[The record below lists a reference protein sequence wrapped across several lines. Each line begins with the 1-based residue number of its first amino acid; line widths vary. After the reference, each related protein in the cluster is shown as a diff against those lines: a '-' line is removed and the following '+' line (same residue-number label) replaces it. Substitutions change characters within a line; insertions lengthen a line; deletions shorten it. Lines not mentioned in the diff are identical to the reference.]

1 MRRKSIGEFALVV
14 AIVVIGVVAYFTIAN
29 HAGVEY
35 RNSQYGFSVS
45 LPKTWKGYSVVA
57 EKWIGYTNGAQGQVA
72 SQQGAEILVRH
83 PLWTAGHVRQDI
95 PIMVFT
101 LAQWD
106 LIQKEEFYVSAAP
119 IGPSELGRNATYV
132 FGLPPR
138 YNYAYIT
145 GWEEVE
151 SILKANSF
159 HTF

>member
-1 MRRKSIGEFALVV
+1 MRRRSIGVFALVA

-29 HAGVEY
+29 HAGVGY

-45 LPKTWKGYSVVA
+45 LPKSWKGYSVVA
-57 EKWIGYTNGAQGQVA
+57 EKWTGYTNGAQGQVA

-83 PLWTAGHVRQDI
+83 PLWTA
-95 PIMVFT
+95 
-101 LAQWD
+101 

-138 YNYAYIT
+138 YNFAYIT
-145 GWEEVE
+145 GWEEVQ
-151 SILKANSF
+151 SILDAKSF